1 MAQPKLDCH
10 ECESHCIG
18 SLTCLPEDI
27 LEQFN
32 ISKSPRV
39 YKAGQIIFY
48 EDNKP
53 FGVYCV
59 ERGKI
64 KLTKYTPDGKS
75 YIARIAKAG
84 DLLGYRAF
92 LTHEP
97 YSATAEVLE
106 EATVCFL
113 ERDLFLKALK
123 EHPGFAFQ
131 LMEQLGND
139 LKTAEN
145 RARDMA
151 YKSVPERLAELLL
164 AMKETYGSVNA
175 NGDTRLDIR
184 LTREEMASLL
194 GTTVETTVRNLTRFK
209 QKGLIAFEKK
219 DILLKDIRG
228 LAEYIPSL

>member
-10 ECESHCIG
+10 ECESRCVG
-18 SLTCLPEDI
+18 SLACLPEEI
-27 LEQFN
+27 LQQFN
-32 ISKSPRV
+32 ITKSPRV

-64 KLTKYTPDGKS
+64 KLTKYTSEGKT

-113 ERDLFLKALK
+113 ERDLFIKALR
-123 EHPGFAFQ
+123 EYPGFAFQ

-139 LKTAEN
+139 LKAAEN

-164 AMKETYGSVNA
+164 AMKETYGSPTPE
-175 NGDTRLDIR
+175 GYIRLDIR

-219 DILLKDIRG
+219 DILLKDIHG